1 MDFSPVIIQEKIRW
15 EMWANL
21 FNFKVQTKP
30 GLQFRLEALARSK
43 GKMGLTKPGPKASPL
58 LYETHCKSTTCIS
71 LSGDEKAEPLTV

>member
-1 MDFSPVIIQEKIRW
+1 VDFSPVIIQEKIRW

-43 GKMGLTKPGPKASPL
+43 GKMGPTKPGP
-58 LYETHCKSTTCIS
+58 
-71 LSGDEKAEPLTV
+71 